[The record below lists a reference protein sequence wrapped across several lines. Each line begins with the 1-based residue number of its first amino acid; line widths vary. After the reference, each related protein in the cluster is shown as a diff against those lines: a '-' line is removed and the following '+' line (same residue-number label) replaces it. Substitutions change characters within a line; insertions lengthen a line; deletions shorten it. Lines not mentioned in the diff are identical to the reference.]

1 MAMNVQ
7 ADDHGDDPGLNTT
20 INTTPLVDVML
31 VLLIIFLVTIP
42 VIVKVQPVN
51 LPNYRNIAT
60 QTKPENIVI
69 AVTANEDVYYNN
81 QPVDVSELKNKFED
95 SLRSALASG
104 RPLPEVHIRADKAV
118 RFQAVGRVVLAAQ
131 IAGIQ
136 KVGFLTEPHNDIPE

>member
-7 ADDHGDDPGLNTT
+7 ADDHGDDPDLNTT

-42 VIVKVQPVN
+42 VIVRTVPVH

-60 QTKPENIVI
+60 ITKPENIVI
-69 AVTANEDVYYNN
+69 AVDKDENIYYNN
-81 QPVDVSELKNKFED
+81 APIEQGDLKAFLED
-95 SLRSALASG
+95 ALRRAITTG
-104 RPLPEVHIRADKAV
+104 RPLPEVHIRGDKDV
-118 RFQAVGRVVLAAQ
+118 RFEAVGRVVLACQ

-136 KVGFLTEPHNDIPE
+136 KVGFLTEPHNDEPQ